1 MQIRTHD
8 PAPYQVSPATDD
20 DSIIARALEI
30 LSRRVR
36 TGPLMNSPAVV
47 RDYLRLHFAA
57 ASAAG
62 QEVFAVLFLDS
73 SNRLIAAEDMFH
85 GTLAQTS
92 VYPREVVRRSLAL
105 NAGAVILAHNHPSGV
120 AEPSRADEHITAA
133 LRSALALVDVRV
145 LDHFVVGNPGVVSMA
160 ERGML

>member
-20 DSIIARALEI
+20 ESIIARALEI
-30 LSRRVR
+30 LSRRIR
-36 TGPLMNSPAVV
+36 TGPLMDSPAVV
-47 RDYLRLHFAA
+47 KTYLRLHFAA

-62 QEVFAVLFLDS
+62 QEVFTVLFLDAQ
-73 SNRLIAAEDMFH
+73 NRLIVAEDMFH

-92 VYPREVVRRSLAL
+92 IYPREVVKRTLAL
-105 NAGAVILAHNHPSGV
+105 NAGAVILAHNHPTGV
-120 AEPSRADEHITAA
+120 AEPSRADEHITDA

-145 LDHFVVGNPGVVSMA
+145 LDHLVVGNPNVVSMA
-160 ERGML
+160 ERGLL